1 MNGSF
6 MYCRQPSREKCRED
20 PGTRSLDVCGP
31 FGTAFSSLAVS
42 WPYIACTF
50 FAVANRYSK
59 GWDALGEYD
68 YGPVDEM
75 TEGEDSAAVG
85 G

>member
-1 MNGSF
+1 MWSF
-6 MYCRQPSREKCRED
+6 
-20 PGTRSLDVCGP
+20 

-50 FAVANRYSK
+50 LAVANRYSK

-75 TEGEDSAAVG
+75 IEGEDSAAVG